1 MIFDMEKPKGRTSH
15 NLLIGLVAPR
25 PIALVTSMN
34 EDGRLNAAPFSS
46 YNYLCTDPP
55 IIGMGVTDRPTGGFV
70 PKDTARNIRRSGEF
84 VVNVVTEDIA
94 RQMNICATDFPAEMS
109 EVEMAGFTTVAS
121 EKVKP
126 PRIAEAH
133 AALECR

>member
-1 MIFDMEKPKGRTSH
+1 MIFDMEKPKGRTSY

-55 IIGMGVTDRPTGGFV
+55 ILGLGVTNRIPGGPV
-70 PKDTARNIRRSGEF
+70 PKDTEWNIRRTGEF
-84 VVNVVTEDIA
+84 VVNVVTEDLLA
-94 RQMNICATDFPAEMS
+94 TMNVCDPDYT
-109 EVEMAGFTTVAS
+109 
-121 EKVKP
+121 
-126 PRIAEAH
+126 
-133 AALECR
+133 